1 VAKPVSDADIRKV
14 LIGAMLAMFLA
25 ALDQTIV
32 APALPPMARDL
43 GHFDLLSWVVTA
55 YLLAAICVTPIVGKL
70 SDLYGRRHLITACLL
85 VFMAGSA
92 ACALATDMYTL
103 ILARALQG
111 IGGGGLIPLAQSA
124 IADVVS
130 PRERGRYAA
139 YFSAVWASS
148 AVLGPTLG
156 GLLTEHYGWPWIFWI
171 NLPLGL
177 LTILISRRAL
187 RRIPLERHQRPSLAI
202 GDVLLLLGTTLA
214 LLAVLS
220 LGGKRLAWASP
231 QLLGL
236 AATAILFG
244 VLFAW
249 RQTRSPDPIL
259 PARFLR
265 DGVIAPMLA
274 GSFIVYGA
282 YISVLVLA
290 PVYFQVALGTSVSD
304 AGLLMIPMMFSS
316 TITANLAGRY
326 SQRSGRYKQPTLVGL
341 PVAVAGLA
349 VLAYFSTSLT
359 PAAASA
365 LLAIMALGIGPMFPC
380 STVAVQN
387 AVEQR
392 DVGAVSGTLAFTRS
406 LGGALLIAAAS
417 GLLLGFVARSL
428 PELGAVAN
436 IEDLAR
442 VTLPPASRMAVARAF
457 GFTFAAAAV
466 TIALS
471 LIFFARVEERALRTR
486 EQPAKA
492 PED

>member
-1 VAKPVSDADIRKV
+1 MKSLAESEIRKV
-14 LIGAMLAMFLA
+14 VFGAMLAMFLA

-55 YLLAAICVTPIVGKL
+55 YLLSAICVTPIVGKL
-70 SDLYGRRHLITACLL
+70 SDLYGRRHLITICL
-85 VFMAGSA
+85 VIFMIGSV
-92 ACALATDMYTL
+92 ACALAPDMYTL

-156 GLLTEHYGWPWIFWI
+156 GLLSEHAGWPWIFWI

-177 LTILISRRAL
+177 VALLISERAL
-187 RRIPLERHQRPSLAI
+187 RWLPIERHERSPVEFGTI
-202 GDVLLLLGTTLA
+202 LLLLGGTVA

-220 LGGKRLAWASP
+220 LGGKRLAWTSP
-231 QLLGL
+231 ELLAL
-236 AATAILFG
+236 AAASLVLG
-244 VLFAW
+244 ALFAW
-249 RQTRSPDPIL
+249 RQTRAPDPIL
-259 PARFLR
+259 PPRFLR
-265 DGVIAPMLA
+265 DRVIAPTLA
-274 GSFIVYGA
+274 GSFIVYGGYLA
-282 YISVLVLA
+282 LLVLA

-304 AGLLMIPMMFSS
+304 AGLLMIPMMFAS
-316 TITANLAGRY
+316 TITANYTGRY
-326 SQRSGRYKQPTLVGL
+326 SQRTGRYKQPPLIGL
-341 PVAVAGLA
+341 PVAIAGLA
-349 VLAYFSTSLT
+349 AIAFFSASLH

-365 LLAIMALGIGPMFPC
+365 LLAIVALGIGPMFPC

-387 AVEQR
+387 AVARR
-392 DVGAVSGTLAFTRS
+392 DIGAVSGALAFTRS
-406 LGGALLIAAAS
+406 LGGAFVIAAAS
-417 GLLLGFVARSL
+417 GLVLGLAARGL

-442 VTLPPASRMAVARAF
+442 EALPPASRAVIAHAF
-457 GFTFAAAAV
+457 GITFAAIAGAIAV
-466 TIALS
+466 S
-471 LIFFARVEERALRTR
+471 LIFFARVEERALRTHP
-486 EQPAKA
+486 EPVKA
-492 PED
+492 PGQ